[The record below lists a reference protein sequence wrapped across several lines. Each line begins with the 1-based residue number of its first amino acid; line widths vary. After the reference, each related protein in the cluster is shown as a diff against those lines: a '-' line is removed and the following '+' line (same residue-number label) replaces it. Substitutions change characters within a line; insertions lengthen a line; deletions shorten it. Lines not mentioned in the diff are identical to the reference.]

1 MKNNKGFSLVE
12 LIIVIAIMAIL
23 VGVLAPSLIK
33 QLEKAKVSSDA
44 TVCDTVCTAFTTAIN
59 DCATLPESV
68 QTATLNYFSAAG
80 ADLAGLTSP
89 DSLGKSFM
97 ETLGVTA
104 FADVAS
110 SLKSSGA
117 HTIMMAVDSL
127 QNVKVWIPNT
137 DSTGSKGK
145 GTTPINV
152 ISVD

>member
-44 TVCDTVCTAFTTAIN
+44 TVCDTVALAFTTAIN
-59 DCATLPESV
+59 DCATLPQSAQSATYTSV
-68 QTATLNYFSAAG
+68 EAG
-80 ADLAGLTSP
+80 TDLASLANA
-89 DSLGKSFM
+89 DSLSASFM
-97 ETLGVTA
+97 QVLGVTA
-104 FADVAS
+104 FSDVAS

-117 HTIMMAVDSL
+117 TAISIQVDSL

-145 GTTPINV
+145 GTTAINV